1 MTTETPAELSDKDM
15 RFIENHV
22 IEISRLP
29 EEKFNELTKMVIEIM
44 GKSRKLA
51 EFIHPDNGNSSD
63 SFDYL
68 FERPSSIL
76 IQLVRQ
82 AREIRESGNK

>member
-1 MTTETPAELSDKDM
+1 MAIEAPKDLSGKDKD
-15 RFIENHV
+15 FIENHV
-22 IEISRLP
+22 FEISCLP
-29 EEKFNELTKMVIEIM
+29 EEKFKELTDLALSIM
-44 GKSRKLA
+44 DSSRKLA

-68 FERPSSIL
+68 FDRPSSIL

-82 AREIRESGNK
+82 AREMRESRNK